1 MLNEDH
7 VCQIVYK
14 TQTIESLRAIILGH
28 EETIEE
34 LTTIRD
40 NQKQEIEDFTNQVKE
55 LKAGLKTQLTDLEK
69 QKEDNDKLTLE
80 FEDYKLETEDQIA
93 ELKA

>member
-1 MLNEDH
+1 M
-7 VCQIVYK
+7 
-14 TQTIESLRAIILGH
+14 
-28 EETIEE
+28 
-34 LTTIRD
+34 
-40 NQKQEIEDFTNQVKE
+40 
-55 LKAGLKTQLTDLEK
+55 KAGLKTQLTDLEK